1 MASGTLGAGSLVPAL
16 TVTPAPG
23 VPSAP
28 GSRRPSVWE
37 GPRRPSAWDQRRSS
51 VFVDAVVAEDLV
63 ACHDEDASAAAFVQ
77 KQQVGIYGW
86 RKRCLYLLVTLL
98 FAMVIMNVALTV
110 WVLRVL
116 DFSLD
121 GMGRLRIVE
130 NGVRLE
136 GEAEFLHSL
145 YAAQIRS
152 RREQPLNIESSKNI
166 TLNAR
171 NKQGQISNRLFIGNS
186 IVEAFADE
194 FRVRNSKGKL
204 LFRAADDEV
213 TVAADSLKVTG
224 PGGVRF
230 DGSVQTPLVRAETF
244 KQLKLESPTRRLVVE
259 GPQGVLVE
267 SKAGDISVACH
278 RNLTL
283 QSNQG
288 EIFLDS
294 ERLVFQN
301 LKTPLPALSGSPY
314 KNVYQLCVCQTGV
327 LFLSDPEGHCRADDS
342 VCK

>member
-327 LFLSDPEGHCRADDS
+327 LFLSDPDGHCRADDS

>member
-1 MASGTLGAGSLVPAL
+1 MASGTVGAGTLVPAL

-224 PGGVRF
+224 PGGVGF

-327 LFLSDPEGHCRADDS
+327 LFLSEPDGHCRADDS

>member
-63 ACHDEDASAAAFVQ
+63 ACHDEDATAAAFVQ

-130 NGVRLE
+130 SGVRLE

-259 GPQGVLVE
+259 GPQGVLIE

-327 LFLSDPEGHCRADDS
+327 LFLSDPDGHCRADDS

>member
-1 MASGTLGAGSLVPAL
+1 MASGTLGAGTLVPAL

>member
-230 DGSVQTPLVRAETF
+230 DGSVQTPLIRAETF
-244 KQLKLESPTRRLVVE
+244 KQLKLESPTRRLVVQ

-327 LFLSDPEGHCRADDS
+327 LFLSDPDGHCRADDS

>member
-1 MASGTLGAGSLVPAL
+1 MASGTVGAGTLVPAL

-327 LFLSDPEGHCRADDS
+327 LFLSEPDGHCRADDS

>member
-1 MASGTLGAGSLVPAL
+1 MVPATSSL
-16 TVTPAPG
+16 T
-23 VPSAP
+23 
-28 GSRRPSVWE
+28 
-37 GPRRPSAWDQRRSS
+37 RRPSAWDGGNVPRRTSAWGQRRPSTYP
-51 VFVDAVVAEDLV
+51 DAATLRVVAAGELDRADS
-63 ACHDEDASAAAFVQ
+63 ACRRTPYRI
-77 KQQVGIYGW
+77 GIYGW
-86 RKRCLYLLVTLL
+86 RKRCLYLLVILL
-98 FAMVIMNVALTV
+98 LAMVIMNVALTV

-121 GMGRLRIVE
+121 GMGPLRIVE
-130 NGVRLE
+130 GGVRLD

-145 YAAQIRS
+145 YAAEIRS
-152 RREQPLNIESSKNI
+152 RKEQPLKIESARNV

-171 NKQGQISNRLFIGNS
+171 NKHGRISNRLFVGDS
-186 IVEAFADE
+186 IVEAFAEE
-194 FRVRNSKGKL
+194 FLVRNPQGKL

-213 TVAADSLKVTG
+213 AVAADTLRVTG

-244 KQLKLESPTRRLVVE
+244 QQLKLESPTRTLLVQ

-267 SKAGDISVACH
+267 SRAGDISVSCY

-283 QSNQG
+283 RSKEG
-288 EIFLDS
+288 EILMDS

-301 LKTPLPALSGSPY
+301 LKTPLPAKSGSPY
-314 KNVYQLCVCQTGV
+314 QNIYQLCVCQNGM
-327 LFLSDPEGHCRADDS
+327 LFLSHPEGHCQADDS

>member
-1 MASGTLGAGSLVPAL
+1 MASSGSAVAGPLVPSL
-16 TVTPAPG
+16 TVTPA
-23 VPSAP
+23 SATGT
-28 GSRRPSVWE
+28 GSRRSSVWE
-37 GPRRPSAWDQRRSS
+37 GPRRPSAWDRRSS

-63 ACHDEDASAAAFVQ
+63 ACHDEDAAATALVH

-130 NGVRLE
+130 RGVRLE
-136 GEAEFLHSL
+136 GEAEFLNSL

-152 RREQPLNIESSKNI
+152 RRVSPLYYLILTFVTQCVLTVMCI
-166 TLNAR
+166 T
-171 NKQGQISNRLFIGNS
+171 GNS

-194 FRVRNSKGKL
+194 FRVRDSRGKL

-230 DGSVQTPLVRAETF
+230 DGSVQTPLVRSETF
-244 KQLKLESPTRRLVVE
+244 KQLKLESPTRRLKVE
-259 GPQGVLVE
+259 APQGVLVE

-283 QSNQG
+283 QSRQG

-294 ERLVFQN
+294 ERIVFQN

-314 KNVYQLCVCQTGV
+314 KNVFQLCVCQTGV
-327 LFLSDPEGHCRADDS
+327 LFLSEPDGQCRADDS

>member
-244 KQLKLESPTRRLVVE
+244 KQLKLESPTRRLVVQ

-327 LFLSDPEGHCRADDS
+327 LFLSDPDGHCRADDS

>member
-130 NGVRLE
+130 SGVRLE

-259 GPQGVLVE
+259 GPQGVLIE

-327 LFLSDPEGHCRADDS
+327 LFLSDPDGHCRADDS